1 MLRPR
6 QFLAISLTGQIRDG
20 LKGDRMATASAASI
34 TALLKKKGTEQMCEM
49 YARHGMPKDRAY
61 GVSMADLKVIAK
73 TIKGRQALAVELYQ
87 TGNLDAMYLA
97 GMVADGKKMSAKELH
112 SWADAAAG
120 MSMIS
125 EYTVPWVA
133 VEHPEARKLATKW
146 IASKKDH
153 VASAGWCTYS
163 GIVAVTAD
171 DALDH
176 GEIEKLLKHVVQ
188 EVHTAPNR
196 VRANMNGFLIA
207 VGTYV
212 PPLLPQA
219 KRAAKEI
226 GEVTVDMG
234 DTACVVRLAT
244 ESIAK
249 AEKSGKLGRKR
260 KTIRC

>member
-1 MLRPR
+1 M
-6 QFLAISLTGQIRDG
+6 T
-20 LKGDRMATASAASI
+20 TAASI
-34 TALLKKKGTEQMCEM
+34 TALLKKKGTEKMREM
-49 YARHGMPKDRAY
+49 YARHGMAKDRAY
-61 GVSMADLKVIAK
+61 GVSMAELKIIAK
-73 TIKGRQALAVELYQ
+73 TIKGQQALAGELYE
-87 TGNLDAMYLA
+87 TGMLDAMYLA

-112 SWADAAAG
+112 AWAEAAAG

-125 EYTVPWVA
+125 EYAVPWVA
-133 VEHPEARKLATKW
+133 VEHPEARELAIKW

-163 GIVAVTAD
+163 GMVAVTAD
-171 DALDH
+171 ETLDH
-176 GEIEKLLKHVVQ
+176 GEIEKLLKHVVK

-196 VRANMNGFLIA
+196 VRSNMNGFVIA

-212 PPLLPQA
+212 TALLPQA

-249 AEKSGKLGRKR
+249 AEKSGKLGKKR
-260 KTIRC
+260 QTIRC